1 MYTTENLKKRKE
13 LFSNPEIGEAIRAF
27 WLVLDLVKDSIGGA
41 ICMEDFLVMNI
52 KIQKV
57 LIPGL
62 RINVRDTSSSA
73 SWSYIL

>member
-41 ICMEDFLVMNI
+41 ICMEDFLIMNI